1 MMPLMMAAKMPK
13 AIIMPID
20 AATKQPGLER
30 ILAVGAEVPACKVP
44 SRLIDSRSTM
54 MAGGIRP
61 KP

>member
-1 MMPLMMAAKMPK
+1 
-13 AIIMPID
+13 MPID